1 MQSKF
6 THLIFIFAV
15 LFASCSNGDN
25 SLQYSTLNYND
36 SIYNKKFNL
45 NYTFDGAIQ
54 LPKSS
59 DENIDINI
67 VHDSIIDNILG
78 EKYTSSHTQKPLKA
92 YSDTSFN
99 QILNDIKDIRP
110 YNHEDEEDDFSYP
123 HTYEY
128 DIKGEIMFNLDSL
141 IFYRS
146 SFSSYTGG
154 AHGMEIVSNYVFNI
168 IDGKQL
174 SEKDIFIPNY
184 EITLHKL
191 LVKYGYEQYPD
202 SIFIDNNLIVPNG
215 NISLTAH
222 KISYT
227 YNPYEIAPYCCGV
240 IDIKIPF
247 EALINICDS
256 TTLLGSYIINHFD
269 REQ

>member
-1 MQSKF
+1 MQLKF
-6 THLIFIFAV
+6 TYLIYLFAV
-15 LFASCSNGDN
+15 LFASCSNSDN
-25 SLQYSTLNYND
+25 LLQYSTLNYND
-36 SIYNKKFNL
+36 STDNKKFNL
-45 NYTFDGAIQ
+45 NYTFEGAIQ

-99 QILNDIKDIRP
+99 QILSDIKEIRP
-110 YNHEDEEDDFSYP
+110 YNHEDEEDDFSYQ
-123 HTYEY
+123 HIYRY
-128 DIKGEIMFNLDSL
+128 NIKGEIMFNLDSL

-146 SFSSYTGG
+146 TFSSYTGG
-154 AHGMEIVSNYVFNI
+154 AHGMVIVSNYVFNMI
-168 IDGKQL
+168 NGKQL
-174 SEKDIFIPNY
+174 SEKDIFKPNY
-184 EITLHKL
+184 EIALHKL
-191 LVKYGYEQYPD
+191 LVEYGYEQYPD
-202 SIFIDNNLIVPNG
+202 SIFFDNNLIVPNG

-222 KISYT
+222 EISYT

-240 IDIKIPF
+240 IDIKIPL
-247 EALINICDS
+247 EALKNICDS
-256 TTLLGSYIINHFD
+256 TTVLGNYIVNHFN